1 MNLKLLKTITV
12 LYVEDES
19 TLQDEI
25 CENIQP
31 FVKQIIK
38 ASNGL
43 EGLQKFKENKL
54 KIDLVISDI
63 LMPELNGID
72 MVDSIRKIDLDI
84 PVIYTTAFND
94 IKYINKGYVFKV
106 DSEGMTIMDMTMLY
120 ETAERAVI
128 KLSGWPLGLVER
140 ISRKDMRVFLGLMSF
155 LD

>member
-1 MNLKLLKTITV
+1 METVIAEDQALKELEIIEEIFDVVYDESDRQKILPAIMAGRFITGEANETV
-12 LYVEDES
+12 LYN
-19 TLQDEI
+19 L
-25 CENIQP
+25 
-31 FVKQIIK
+31 IK
-38 ASNGL
+38 PVG
-43 EGLQKFKENKL
+43 QKNNETRDTITFRAPTF
-54 KIDLVISDI
+54 S
-63 LMPELNGID
+63 
-72 MVDSIRKIDLDI
+72 
-84 PVIYTTAFND
+84 D